1 MAADGLIDQYLTALG
16 KRVRSR
22 SDRHDLLDEVRD
34 HLLSA
39 VERLEALGVDSPTAE
54 RRALTRFGQPKL
66 VAALITEVPS
76 KGNLM
81 SLFLARHLP
90 AMSVAAAVTWLVAVA
105 VAVYGQ
111 TDLLATWTPEAYIVS
126 SAVIAVACVLTASVL
141 VGLNVRATGEFD
153 TTTILIALI
162 GIMSAV
168 AALLL
173 SWFIALWLPLLA
185 IAVIWTMV
193 RAWTMHAG
201 SRPFAVVML
210 VTMPLL
216 AAAAI
221 VTTVIGQ
228 ATRLDNAVAS
238 WIVFAGL
245 AAVLA
250 ATLVDVAV
258 RLGRRATHARV
269 SVAG

>member
-66 VAALITEVPS
+66 VAALVTEVPS

-90 AMSVAAAVTWLVAVA
+90 AMSVAAAVTWLVA

-221 VTTVIGQ
+221 VMTVIGQ